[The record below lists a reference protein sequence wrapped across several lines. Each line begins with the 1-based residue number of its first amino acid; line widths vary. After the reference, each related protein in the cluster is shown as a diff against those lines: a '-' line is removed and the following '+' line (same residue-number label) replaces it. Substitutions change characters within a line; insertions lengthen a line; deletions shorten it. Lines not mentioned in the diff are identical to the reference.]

1 MKFSYRRHSRE
12 KIPGA
17 EEGVIYKPIIP
28 VVAYGPAGVFGFD
41 GLVDTGS
48 DQILLPSYLASYLGV
63 RLQNKNKAH
72 VSSVGDN
79 RSGIYFVDGIELALE
94 SSGKGYRWPARVWFS
109 DSDESPA
116 LLGHI
121 DFLQFFTSTFDGKSH
136 ELTLEPNKDFP
147 GKLTDLWIS

>member
-17 EEGVIYKPIIP
+17 TEGVIYNPIIAF
-28 VVAYGPAGVFGFD
+28 VAYGPAGFFGFD

-48 DQILLPSYLASYLGV
+48 DQILLPGYLASYLGV
-63 RLQNKNKAH
+63 TFQKQNKSH

-79 RSGIYFVDGIELALE
+79 RFGIYFVDGIELALQ
-94 SSGKGYRWPARVWFS
+94 SNSQGYRWPARVWFS
-109 DSDESPA
+109 ESDDAPA

-121 DFLQFFTSTFDGKSH
+121 DFLQFFTSTFDGKNR
-136 ELTLEPNKDFP
+136 ELILEPNKDFP
-147 GKLTDLWIS
+147 GKLTDLWK